1 MMRLVLFVCF
11 VFSLS
16 YSSCHFLLFSPFS
29 VYLYMA
35 LPVMGLVSCQVSSLL
50 ALSVSQRSDKR
61 ELGVGLS
68 LPLATEVSFSPSII
82 HILFNLTR

>member
-1 MMRLVLFVCF
+1 MLFSLFLTLTLVLLS
-11 VFSLS
+11 FSLS
-16 YSSCHFLLFSPFS
+16 
-29 VYLYMA
+29 VYVCLS
-35 LPVMGLVSCQVSSLL
+35 LPLMGLVSCQLSSLL

-68 LPLATEVSFSPSII
+68 LPPVTEVSFSPSII